1 MHMHVVRFIS
11 HHSTDKCYQAIEMRL
26 QRHDVEIY
34 HRVGD
39 MKFRLYD
46 KEGGKLIEGAMQLN
60 YLCMM
65 LGETDSDSQ
74 AVQRNITKARE
85 ILRRLEKLLRWE
97 VGIHMGV
104 RLVTQYSGSGGP
116 TIRVRVLVDFRCN
129 YLGDR
134 GISC

>member
-1 MHMHVVRFIS
+1 
-11 HHSTDKCYQAIEMRL
+11 MRL

-74 AVQRNITKARE
+74 AVQRNITKAQE

-104 RLVTQYSGSGGP
+104 RLVTQ
-116 TIRVRVLVDFRCN
+116 
-129 YLGDR
+129 
-134 GISC
+134 